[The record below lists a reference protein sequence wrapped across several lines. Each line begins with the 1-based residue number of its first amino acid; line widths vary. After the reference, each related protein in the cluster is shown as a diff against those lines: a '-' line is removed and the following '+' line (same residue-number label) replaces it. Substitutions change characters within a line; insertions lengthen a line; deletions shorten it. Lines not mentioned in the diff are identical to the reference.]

1 MGDVFSS
8 TKPPILRS
16 KPELRYTSNMD
27 LTLDNALATWDVLT
41 KRLEAFMA
49 AWDRGETPEIAAFL
63 PASGGSLRRLVL
75 IELIK
80 ADLDY
85 RFGRGQGRLLEA
97 YMADFPDLA
106 SPAGPPAD
114 LVYEEYHVRR
124 SKGESV
130 QQQDYLTRFPGRK
143 SELERL
149 WGAVDVSQ
157 STAIIADR
165 PQADLRVGDTIDD
178 FDLLA
183 RVGEG
188 AFGNVFLA
196 RQRSISRLVA
206 LKVSAD
212 RGQEARMLAQLDHPN
227 IVRVYDQRRLPERQL
242 RLVYMQF
249 ASGGTLADLAA
260 SSRELMPQDRHGG
273 ILVQVL
279 EASSERCGLGP
290 MADPHTL
297 RSLSQLTW
305 PEIVCRLGAQ
315 LAQALDYAHRHGV
328 LHRDVKPA
336 NILLAGDGTPK
347 LADFNIS
354 SLSSH
359 PNLGASAYFGGS
371 LAYMSPEHLEAFNPQ
386 HKRDAEELDGR
397 TDLYS
402 LAVVLWELLCG
413 QKPFRDSKVGDEF
426 GETLAAMT
434 ERRRRCEF
442 ENATIPSG
450 ETAKHVLDVLKRAL
464 SPNPDDR
471 PANGADFAQD
481 LLLCVQPNTQRLLRF
496 SGRGWR
502 EWVRRFPVIAVLIV
516 VTLPNALAG
525 IFNYIYNES
534 AIIEQLKTV
543 SSDVA
548 QEQSAKD
555 AFFRVQMVINSVA
568 FPVGAILVWMFVW
581 PVARRL
587 KRQSTLSELTP
598 EGQAALRRYAL
609 RLGHLAAVIG
619 IIEWLIA
626 GMIYPAAIHALN
638 GYMPAEA
645 YPHFW
650 ISLALCGLVAAA
662 YPFFGVT
669 LLAVRVF
676 FPALLARGAVDEAA
690 EAQLRRLSAQAGMY
704 FLIAC
709 GVPLIGLS
717 LLILRGSDQRA
728 ALVTL
733 AFMSLGGL
741 AVAFKTYSMI
751 LRDIAALMQV
761 VKPVDPFGMESSTR
775 G

>member
-1 MGDVFSS
+1 
-8 TKPPILRS
+8 
-16 KPELRYTSNMD
+16 MD
-27 LTLDNALATWDVLT
+27 LTFDNALATWDLLT
-41 KRLEAFMA
+41 NRLEAFMA
-49 AWDRGETPEIAAFL
+49 AWDRGESPPISAYLPEG
-63 PASGGSLRRLVL
+63 SGSLRRLVL

-85 RFGRGQGRLLEA
+85 RYARGQGRLLED
-97 YMADFPDLA
+97 YLTEFPELA
-106 SPAGPPAD
+106 NAAGPPAD
-114 LVYEEYHVRR
+114 LIHEEYHVRK
-124 SKGESV
+124 SQGEAV
-130 QQQDYLTRFPGRK
+130 RQEDFYARFPGRRA
-143 SELERL
+143 EMERL

-157 STAIIADR
+157 TTAIVADR
-165 PQADLRVGDTIDD
+165 PMAELHVGDSIDD

-183 RVGEG
+183 RVGQG

-206 LKVSAD
+206 LKISAD

-227 IVRVYDQRRLPERQL
+227 IVRVYDQRRLPERQQ

-249 ASGGTLADLAA
+249 ASGGTLADLVTRAK
-260 SSRELMPQDRHGG
+260 ELLPQDRSGAQ
-273 ILVQVL
+273 LVQAL
-279 EASSERCGLGP
+279 EESSERCGLGP
-290 MADPHTL
+290 MAEQHTL
-297 RSLSQLTW
+297 RALSQLTW
-305 PEIVCRLGAQ
+305 SEVVCRLGAQ
-315 LAQALDYAHRHGV
+315 LAHALDYAHRQGV

-359 PNLGASAYFGGS
+359 PNRNAAAYFGGS

-386 HKRDAEELDGR
+386 HERDAETLDGR
-397 TDLYS
+397 ADLYS

-413 QKPFRDSKVGDEF
+413 QKPFCDKKIGDDF
-426 GETLAAMT
+426 SETLAAMT
-434 ERRRRCEF
+434 DRRRRCEF
-442 ENATIPSG
+442 ETPTLPPGAT
-450 ETAKHVLDVLKRAL
+450 AQQLLAVLKRML
-464 SPNPDDR
+464 KPTPEDR
-471 PANGADFAQD
+471 IANGADFAQD
-481 LLLCVQPNTQRLLRF
+481 LLLCVQPHTQRLLQF

-502 EWVRRFPVIAVLIV
+502 EWVRRFPVIAVLVV

-525 IFNYIYNES
+525 GFNFFYNWKE
-534 AIIEQLKTV
+534 IVRHLP
-543 SSDVA
+543 
-548 QEQSAKD
+548 EQSQGQAWL
-555 AFFRVQMVINSVA
+555 AFNCVQLVINCIA
-568 FPVGAILVWMFVW
+568 FPLGAVLVWMFVW
-581 PVARRL
+581 PVA
-587 KRQSTLSELTP
+587 KRMKRKSTLTKLSP
-598 EGQAALRRYAL
+598 EAQAALRRYSL

-619 IIEWLIA
+619 LVEWIIA
-626 GMIYPAAIHALN
+626 GMIYPLAIHAVN
-638 GYMPAEA
+638 GTMPIEA

-676 FPALLARGAVDEAA
+676 FPALMDRGAVDEEA
-690 EAQLRRLSAQAGMY
+690 EAQLRRLSQQAGMY

-717 LLILRGSDQRA
+717 LLIIRGSNERV
-728 ALVTL
+728 ALVIL
-733 AFMSLGGL
+733 ALVSLGGL

-761 VKPVDPFGMESSTR
+761 VKPVDPFGTESSTR
-775 G
+775 I